1 MNDTQATANP
11 LGYEK
16 IGKLLT
22 SYAVPSI
29 IALIINSLY
38 NMVDQIFIG
47 QGVGFLG
54 NGATN
59 IIAPIATIT
68 IALATLFGDGL
79 AAFFSLSLGKGEGEK
94 AAKGLGTSIIFGG
107 IFGIIWTV
115 LAFAF
120 LKPLCLIFGAT
131 ENILPYALDYGRI
144 IVIGFTFQIVGNTIN
159 SAIRTDGSP
168 RYAMLSMMIG
178 AVLNIILDPI
188 FIFVFHW
195 GVEGAAIA
203 TIISQLFGLLFNI
216 AYLFRMKTIKLSRQS
231 FTLDIR
237 TAGRIASLGFASGAN
252 NLTST
257 VVAFVSNNLMTKY
270 GALSVY
276 GADIPLTTF
285 GLCMKVSMLA
295 FSIGIGVASG
305 SQPIIGFNYGA
316 RKYDRVKKTFLLSA
330 GVATIITF
338 VSWVIFQC
346 FPLQLIRIFGT
357 ESSLY
362 EEFAVKCFHIY
373 LLLTFLNG
381 LQMCAGVLFQAI
393 GLPDESAS
401 VTPCGESG
409 TQSDAPDSQGDES
422 DTPELDS
429 QNYISSYTPSNYPC
443 DMGRIDEIKE
453 RIDYDYFEEFFP
465 EKLPFLDI
473 LCVCILEL
481 YDETFACDR
490 KLLNRINGSTVLGFF
505 DHIKGKDYSNV
516 RNMRGYFKKM
526 LLEYLRAE
534 VLLVATAN
542 V

>member
-1 MNDTQATANP
+1 MSKVSTVENP
-11 LGYEK
+11 LGYERV
-16 IGKLLT
+16 GKLLAK
-22 SYAVPSI
+22 YAIPSI

-68 IALATLFGDGL
+68 IAIATLFGDGL

-94 AAKGLGTSIIFGG
+94 AAKGLGTSIIYGC

-115 LAFAF
+115 LAFVF
-120 LKPLCLIFGAT
+120 LEPLCLVFGAT

-144 IVIGFTFQIVGNTIN
+144 IVIGFTFQILGNTIN

-168 RYAMLSMMIG
+168 RYAMFAMMIG
-178 AVLNIILDPI
+178 AVLNLILDPL

-195 GVEGAAIA
+195 GVAGAAIA
-203 TIISQLFGLLFNI
+203 TVASQLFGLLFNI
-216 AYLFRMKTIKLSRQS
+216 AYLFRLKTIKLSRQS
-231 FTLDIR
+231 FTFDIR

-316 RKYDRVKKTFLLSA
+316 KKYDRVKKTFLLSA

-338 VSWVIFQC
+338 VSWIIFQC

-357 ESSLY
+357 ESALY

-393 GLPDESAS
+393 GQPMKAA
-401 VTPCGESG
+401 VTSLSKQVIFYIPAMLILSHFFGLTGILMAGPTADALAFILSG
-409 TQSDAPDSQGDES
+409 AF
-422 DTPELDS
+422 
-429 QNYISSYTPSNYPC
+429 C
-443 DMGRIDEIKE
+443 FKEIK
-453 RIDYDYFEEFFP
+453 
-465 EKLPFLDI
+465 
-473 LCVCILEL
+473 
-481 YDETFACDR
+481 
-490 KLLNRINGSTVLGFF
+490 
-505 DHIKGKDYSNV
+505 
-516 RNMRGYFKKM
+516 KM
-526 LLEYLRAE
+526 EQQNAS
-534 VLLVATAN
+534 
-542 V
+542 

>member
-68 IALATLFGDGL
+68 IAIATLFGDGL

-270 GALSVY
+270 GTLSPY

-316 RKYDRVKKTFLLSA
+316 KKYDRVKKTFLLSA

-338 VSWVIFQC
+338 VSWIVFQC

-393 GLPDESAS
+393 GQPMKAA
-401 VTPCGESG
+401 VTSLSKQVIFYIPAMLILSHFFGLTGILMAGPTADALAFVLSG
-409 TQSDAPDSQGDES
+409 AF
-422 DTPELDS
+422 
-429 QNYISSYTPSNYPC
+429 C
-443 DMGRIDEIKE
+443 FKEIK
-453 RIDYDYFEEFFP
+453 
-465 EKLPFLDI
+465 
-473 LCVCILEL
+473 
-481 YDETFACDR
+481 
-490 KLLNRINGSTVLGFF
+490 
-505 DHIKGKDYSNV
+505 
-516 RNMRGYFKKM
+516 KM
-526 LLEYLRAE
+526 EQIGQNAE
-534 VLLVATAN
+534 AQ
-542 V
+542 

>member
-1 MNDTQATANP
+1 MSKATTVENP
-11 LGYEK
+11 LGIERV
-16 IGKLLT
+16 GRLLAR
-22 SYAVPSI
+22 YAIPSI

-59 IIAPIATIT
+59 IIAPITMIT
-68 IALATLFGDGL
+68 IAIATLFGDGL

-94 AAKGLGTSIIFGG
+94 AAKGLGTSILYGS
-107 IFGIIWTV
+107 IFGIAWTV
-115 LAFAF
+115 IAFIF

-144 IVIGFTFQIVGNTIN
+144 IVLGFTFQIVGNAIN

-168 RYAMLSMMIG
+168 RYAMFAMMVG

-195 GVEGAAIA
+195 GVKGAAIA
-203 TIISQLFGLLFNI
+203 TIASQLFGLLLNI
-216 AYLFRMKTIKLSRQS
+216 AYLFRLKTIRLSRQS
-231 FTLDIR
+231 FSFDIR

-276 GADIPLTTF
+276 GPDIPLTTF

-316 RKYDRVKKTFLLSA
+316 QKYDRVKKTFLLSA
-330 GVATIITF
+330 GVATIITS
-338 VSWVIFQC
+338 VSWIIFQC

-357 ESSLY
+357 ESALY

-393 GLPDESAS
+393 GQPMKAAITSLSKQVIFYIPAMIILSHFFGLTGILMAGPTADAL
-401 VTPCGESG
+401 VFILSG
-409 TQSDAPDSQGDES
+409 AFC
-422 DTPELDS
+422 
-429 QNYISSYTPSNYPC
+429 YK
-443 DMGRIDEIKE
+443 EIKKME
-453 RIDYDYFEEFFP
+453 QMR
-465 EKLPFLDI
+465 EK
-473 LCVCILEL
+473 
-481 YDETFACDR
+481 A
-490 KLLNRINGSTVLGFF
+490 
-505 DHIKGKDYSNV
+505 
-516 RNMRGYFKKM
+516 
-526 LLEYLRAE
+526 A
-534 VLLVATAN
+534 
-542 V
+542 